1 MYVIKKKF
9 MLLGIKGEKMHY
21 ITMDFAKNIGFKDS
35 FRNSIYLDTT
45 RTLYLKKISTDIPR

>member
-21 ITMDFAKNIGFKDS
+21 IAMDFAKNIG
-35 FRNSIYLDTT
+35 YL
-45 RTLYLKKISTDIPR
+45 RIALEIQFI